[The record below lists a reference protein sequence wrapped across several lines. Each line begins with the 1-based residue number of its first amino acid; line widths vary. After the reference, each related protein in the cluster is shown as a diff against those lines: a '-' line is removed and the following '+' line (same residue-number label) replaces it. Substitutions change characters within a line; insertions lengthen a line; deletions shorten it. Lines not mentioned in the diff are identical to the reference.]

1 MASFY
6 GGIPGESMIISKR
19 YESKTEMN
27 NNIDDIRVGEYVVIS
42 LEDDDNDSSGI
53 GNIYKK
59 NYSGELQFIGNFKG
73 ANGTHPKL
81 QYNENLREGSEGE
94 TGANIAD
101 GKISVPLEA
110 PNENESIQLLY
121 KNDIANGIV
130 FIKFLSFPNPA
141 MKLNFNDST
150 GLFNFISSSSN
161 ATTNVKISSNKPLIE
176 NIQVYNVN
184 KDENEMIQ
192 YENNI
197 IEIKSNDNSIKVDS
211 STIPSFESIEN
222 FTNDTLILYKYTN
235 SDVWECLTSFSEMI
249 GNNNTTSNS
258 TTNSLDNYIEDIRF
272 NNETGQLLIYNPNIS
287 IDFDNQN
294 NPYNKNEGDF
304 YKYDGYFNAV
314 SGTGHKYYG
323 VINLKSYI
331 QQVISDMKEYINYKF
346 DCNDAQIDVR
356 LRFILNENKID
367 QIAASIEI
375 SSLTSSEENTV
386 SFKNPNPYTSIDNAT
401 LTYLESDENNFIN
414 KIKTYFQE
422 EGNTQEN
429 TKYFKIDGQYY
440 QITSDFAEKIRKYI
454 MKFFDSNERK
464 KFFIRYLSS
473 GYFLLYS
480 LSPSVVDIS
489 SSGTE
494 LPQGI
499 SSDSDERILT
509 VSGGQREHVVRFSNS
524 NDDTSN
530 NLFKN
535 GLYLNFKTSAIDN
548 NGRGLLS

>member
-81 QYNENLREGSEGE
+81 QYNESLIEGAEGE
-94 TGANIAD
+94 TGDDIAD

-150 GLFNFISSSSN
+150 GLFNFISNSSN
-161 ATTNVKISSNKPLIE
+161 ATTNVEISSNKSLIE

-184 KDENEMIQ
+184 KNEMIQ
-192 YENNI
+192 HENNE
-197 IEIKSNDNSIKVDS
+197 IEITINDFSIMVDS

-222 FTNDTLILYKYTN
+222 FTNDTLILYKYTDN
-235 SDVWECLTSFSEMI
+235 DVWKCLTSFSEMV
-249 GNNNTTSNS
+249 GNNNVTSSS

-314 SGTGHKYYG
+314 SGTGLKYYG
-323 VINLKSYI
+323 IINLKSYI

-346 DCNDAQIDVR
+346 DCNDAQIDIR
-356 LRFILNENKID
+356 LRFALEENTINKIE
-367 QIAASIEI
+367 ASIEI
-375 SSLTSSEENTV
+375 SSLEPSEENTI
-386 SFKNPNPYTSIDNAT
+386 SFKKPNSYISINNAT
-401 LTYLESDENNFIN
+401 LTYDESDENNFIN

-422 EGNTQEN
+422 ENNTSESA
-429 TKYFKIDGQYY
+429 KYFKIGDQYY
-440 QITSDFAEKIRKYI
+440 QINANTAEEIRKYI
-454 MKFFDSNERK
+454 MEFFNDDERK
-464 KFFIRYLSS
+464 IFIRYLSS
-473 GYFLLYS
+473 GKKGYFLLCPLQAKS
-480 LSPSVVDIS
+480 IEIA
-489 SSGTE
+489 SSGST
-494 LPQGI
+494 LPQGV
-499 SSDSDERILT
+499 SDERILT
-509 VSGGQREHVVRFSNS
+509 VSGEHIVKFSNS
-524 NDDTSN
+524 NDDTTN
-530 NLFKN
+530 NLFKK
-535 GLYLNFKTSAIDN
+535 GLQLNFKTSAIDN

>member
-81 QYNENLREGSEGE
+81 QYNENLKEGSGGE
-94 TGANIAD
+94 TGPNIAD
-101 GKISVPLEA
+101 GKIFVPLEA

-121 KNDIANGIV
+121 KNDIINGIV

-184 KDENEMIQ
+184 QGMLQPDEINKIR
-192 YENNI
+192 
-197 IEIKSNDNSIKVDS
+197 IKINDNFIKVDS

-222 FTNDTLILYKYTN
+222 FTNDTLILYKYTD

-249 GNNNTTSNS
+249 GNNNTASNS

-314 SGTGHKYYG
+314 SGTGSKYYG
-323 VINLKSYI
+323 IINLKSYI

-367 QIAASIEI
+367 KIEATIEI
-375 SSLTSSEENTV
+375 SSLASSEENTV
-386 SFKNPNPYTSIDNAT
+386 SFKNPKSYMSINNAT

-429 TKYFKIDGQYY
+429 TKYFKINGQYY
-440 QITSDFAEKIRKYI
+440 QITSDFAEKIREYI

-464 KFFIRYLSS
+464 IFIRSLSS

-480 LSPSVVDIS
+480 LSSSVVDIP
-489 SSGTE
+489 SSGSE

-535 GLYLNFKTSAIDN
+535 GLYLKFKTSAIDN

>member
-81 QYNENLREGSEGE
+81 QYNESLIEGSEGE
-94 TGANIAD
+94 TGPNIAD
-101 GKISVPLEA
+101 VKIFVPLEA

-121 KNDIANGIV
+121 KNDIINGIV

-192 YENNI
+192 HENNI
-197 IEIKSNDNSIKVDS
+197 IEIKINDNFIKVDS

-222 FTNDTLILYKYTN
+222 FTNDTLILYKYTD
-235 SDVWECLTSFSEMI
+235 SDVWKCLTSFSEMI

-314 SGTGHKYYG
+314 SGTGLKYYG
-323 VINLKSYI
+323 IINLKSYI
-331 QQVISDMKEYINYKF
+331 QQVISDMKKYINYKF

-356 LRFILNENKID
+356 LRFILKENENKID
-367 QIAASIEI
+367 KIEALIEI
-375 SSLTSSEENTV
+375 SSLTPSKENTEPL
-386 SFKNPNPYTSIDNAT
+386 KNSNSYIDNAT

-422 EGNTQEN
+422 EGKNTQEN
-429 TKYFKIDGQYY
+429 TKYFKIGGQYY

-454 MKFFDSNERK
+454 MKSFDSNERK
-464 KFFIRYLSS
+464 EIFIRYLSS
-473 GYFLLYS
+473 GYYLSYS

-489 SSGTE
+489 SSGSE

-509 VSGGQREHVVRFSNS
+509 VSGEHIVKFSNS

>member
-94 TGANIAD
+94 TGPNIAD

-121 KNDIANGIV
+121 KNDIINGIV

-176 NIQVYNVN
+176 NIQVYNVSQ
-184 KDENEMIQ
+184 ENIKQGEEI
-192 YENNI
+192 NTI
-197 IEIKSNDNSIKVDS
+197 KIEINDNSIKVDS

-222 FTNDTLILYKYTN
+222 FTNDTLILYKYTD
-235 SDVWECLTSFSEMI
+235 SDVWKCLTSFSEMV
-249 GNNNTTSNS
+249 GNNNTTSDS

-386 SFKNPNPYTSIDNAT
+386 SFKNPNSYISIDNAT

-429 TKYFKIDGQYY
+429 TKYFKIGEQYY

-464 KFFIRYLSS
+464 ILIRYLSS
-473 GYFLLYS
+473 GYFLFYS
-480 LSPSVVDIS
+480 LSSSLVVDIS
-489 SSGTE
+489 PSE
-494 LPQGI
+494 PPQGI
-499 SSDSDERILT
+499 SDERILT
-509 VSGGQREHVVRFSNS
+509 VENEHIVKFSNS

>member
-94 TGANIAD
+94 TGPNIAD
-101 GKISVPLEA
+101 RKISVPLET

-184 KDENEMIQ
+184 QGMMQPDEINK
-192 YENNI
+192 
-197 IEIKSNDNSIKVDS
+197 IKIKINDNFIKVDS

-222 FTNDTLILYKYTN
+222 FTNDTLILYKYTD

-249 GNNNTTSNS
+249 GNNNTASNS

-314 SGTGHKYYG
+314 SGTGRKYYG
-323 VINLKSYI
+323 IINLKSYI

-356 LRFILNENKID
+356 LRFILKENENKID
-367 QIAASIEI
+367 KIEATIEI
-375 SSLTSSEENTV
+375 RSLTSSEENTV
-386 SFKNPNPYTSIDNAT
+386 SFKNPNSYISINNAT

-440 QITSDFAEKIRKYI
+440 QITSDFAEKIREYI

-464 KFFIRYLSS
+464 IFIRHLSS

-480 LSPSVVDIS
+480 LSSSVVDIS
-489 SSGTE
+489 SSGSE

-499 SSDSDERILT
+499 LSDSDERILT
-509 VSGGQREHVVRFSNS
+509 VSEGQREHVVRFSNS

-535 GLYLNFKTSAIDN
+535 GLYLKFKTSAIDN

>member
-101 GKISVPLEA
+101 RKISVPLEA

-184 KDENEMIQ
+184 QGMLQPDEINKIR
-192 YENNI
+192 
-197 IEIKSNDNSIKVDS
+197 IKINDNFIKVDS

-222 FTNDTLILYKYTN
+222 FTNDTLILYKYTD

-249 GNNNTTSNS
+249 GNNNTASNS

-314 SGTGHKYYG
+314 SGTGSKYYG
-323 VINLKSYI
+323 IINLKSYI

-346 DCNDAQIDVR
+346 DCNDAQVDVR

-386 SFKNPNPYTSIDNAT
+386 SFKKPNSYISIDNAT

-422 EGNTQEN
+422 EENTQEN
-429 TKYFKIDGQYY
+429 TKYFKINGKYY

-464 KFFIRYLSS
+464 ILIRYLSS
-473 GYFLLYS
+473 GYFLFYS
-480 LSPSVVDIS
+480 LSSSLVVDIS
-489 SSGTE
+489 PSE

-499 SSDSDERILT
+499 SDERILT
-509 VSGGQREHVVRFSNS
+509 VENEHIVKFSNS